1 MTTLWILQTGLDGG
15 KQTVFCQKHFSVIE
29 TEIQNNANKTV
40 NTSVVSMLCI
50 CAADGLKF
58 CMPTQLHLF
67 LIRCFGVEDDYTPSS
82 ETVRLVINI

>member
-1 MTTLWILQTGLDGG
+1 MDITDRVRWRKTNNSSVRST
-15 KQTVFCQKHFSVIE
+15 FSVIE